1 MRKVLRR
8 LCLALVALTLLGG
21 SAPAAG
27 YGARVLVSS
36 MPVYASASTS
46 ANQLGSLSKG
56 TRFTV
61 TAISGDWARI
71 SCGGRTGYA
80 RMRHIIFDQHIP
92 AMAVKDAK
100 FVFATD
106 ASLKRGVYYRATLA
120 AGTRVYV
127 VGMAED
133 RLLVTNA
140 SGSALGYVSASAMTK
155 N

>member
-1 MRKVLRR
+1 MRRGLRR
-8 LCLALVALTLLGG
+8 LCAALVLLAMLGG
-21 SAPAAG
+21 SALAAS
-27 YGARVLVSS
+27 YGARVLPSS

-127 VGMAED
+127 VGMAEG
-133 RLLVTNA
+133 RLMVTNA
-140 SGSALGYVSASAMTK
+140 SGSALGYVSASALAK